1 MRVPF
6 ARRAALPILLL
17 LIATGPVEGVSRSS
31 SATAVVSVAA
41 LAKLSLSATTI
52 TFPDAN
58 PDIVPL
64 VSSTGGPITITA
76 KARTS
81 PGSTVSL
88 SVLAS
93 DDLRAGVSTIPAS
106 AVTWTATGT
115 GFVAGTM
122 STVVAQSVAVWV
134 SSGSRVGTQSY
145 RLANSWTYATG
156 SYSTTFTYTLTAP

>member
-6 ARRAALPILLL
+6 ARRAAVPILLL
-17 LIATGPVEGVSRSS
+17 IIATGPVEGVERSR
-31 SATAVVSVAA
+31 SATAVVTVAA

-58 PDIVPL
+58 PDTVPL
-64 VSSTGGPITITA
+64 ISSTGGPITITA
-76 KARTS
+76 KIRTS
-81 PGSTVSL
+81 PGGTVSL
-88 SVLAS
+88 SVLAA
-93 DDLRAGVSTIPAS
+93 DDLRAGVVTIPAS
-106 AVTWTATGT
+106 SVTWTATGT

-122 STVVAQSVAVWV
+122 STAVAQSVAVWV

>member
-1 MRVPF
+1 MRVPIH
-6 ARRAALPILLL
+6 RRAALLILLL
-17 LIATGPVEGVSRSS
+17 AIAVAPAAGVTRTT
-31 SATAVVSVAA
+31 SATAVVTVAA
-41 LAKLSLSATTI
+41 LAKLSLSATGI
-52 TFPDAN
+52 AFPDAN
-58 PDIVPL
+58 PDTVPQI
-64 VSSTGGPITITA
+64 SNAGGPVTITA

-93 DDLRAGVSTIPAS
+93 DDLRSGVVTIPAS
-106 AVTWTATGT
+106 AVTWTVTGT

-122 STVVAQSVAVWV
+122 STAVAQSVAVWV

-156 SYSTTFTYTLTAP
+156 SYTTTFTYTLTAP